1 MRLLFV
7 THSYPPFGVAGVER
21 VTEQSARSLTTAGHE
36 VTVLSRRLTAAPPLA
51 GIDWNRSEDI
61 DVVTITGPR
70 GGLDG
75 LYLDRLD
82 MLFERVLL
90 EVQPEVVVIAHLM
103 DHSPRYVLIAKRWAI
118 PVVMELHDYYQVCER
133 ARLERVSG
141 ELCDGPRGG
150 KSCEVHCF
158 PGRAEQ
164 GRWVWRTHLYGLA
177 LRHTDEFVCPSNF
190 VADLFCDLGV
200 PRARINV
207 VHCALPEWQR
217 VLSRPHVSAAPRSRA
232 PLHIASLGTVI
243 PHKGQHVVIEA
254 LRRARLASVRYTVI
268 GSVTRPYADEVRR
281 AADAVD
287 GLELRMYGAY
297 ERQLL
302 PALLEGVDL
311 VVVPS
316 VWRESF
322 SIVVREALACGVPVV
337 ASRMGALP
345 EAIREGENGLLF
357 VPGAASELAAILQA
371 LDADRSRLVEMRRS
385 IRPSDWIREEERR
398 RQLEGV
404 LLRVVGESRNR
415 PQACAIG
422 TDLEAAMAMTAV
434 RERPS

>member
-1 MRLLFV
+1 MRMLFV
-7 THSYPPFGVAGVER
+7 THSYPPFGLAGVER
-21 VTEQSARSLTTAGHE
+21 VTEQSVRAFTAAGHS
-36 VTVLSRRLTAAPPLA
+36 VTVLSRRLTGAPPLP
-51 GIDWNRSEDI
+51 GIDWRQRDDI

-70 GGLDG
+70 GGIDG
-75 LYLDRLD
+75 SFLDRLD

-90 EVQPEVVVIAHLM
+90 KVLPDVVIIAHLM
-103 DHSPRYVLIAKRWAI
+103 DHSPRYVLVAKRWAI

-158 PGRAEQ
+158 PAGA
-164 GRWVWRTHLYGLA
+164 GKKGHWVLRTHLFGLA
-177 LRHTDEFVCPSNF
+177 IRHADEFVCPSKF

-207 VHCALPEWQR
+207 IHCALPEWKGI
-217 VLSRPHVSAAPRSRA
+217 LTGTHVSASQGRNA
-232 PLHIASLGTVI
+232 PLHIVSLGTVI

-254 LRRARLASVRYTVI
+254 LRKARLASVRYTVI
-268 GSVTRPYADEVRR
+268 GSVTRPYADEVRQ
-281 AADAVD
+281 AANTVG

-297 ERQLL
+297 ERELL

-311 VVVPS
+311 IVVPS

-322 SIVVREALACGVPVV
+322 SIVVREALACGVPVI
-337 ASRMGALP
+337 ASRIGALP

-357 VPGAASELAAILQA
+357 TPGAASELAAILQEV
-371 LDADRSRLVEMRRS
+371 DADRSRLEVLRRG
-385 IRPSDWIREEERR
+385 IRASDWIGDEERR
-398 RQLEGV
+398 RQLEDV
-404 LLRVVGESRNR
+404 VMRVVHENR
-415 PQACAIG
+415 GGHQQHAIG
-422 TDLEAAMAMTAV
+422 TDLEAALA
-434 RERPS
+434 